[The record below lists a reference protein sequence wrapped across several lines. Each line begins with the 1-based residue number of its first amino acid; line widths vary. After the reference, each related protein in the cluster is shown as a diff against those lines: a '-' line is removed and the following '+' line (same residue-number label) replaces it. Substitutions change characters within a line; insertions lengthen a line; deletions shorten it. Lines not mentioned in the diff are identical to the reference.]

1 MKVPLCTGNPGGGVW
16 RIKWHPETGD
26 YMLTASMYEGFHV
39 LKFDRENGEY
49 KDNLISNIVIL
60 FRITRNYT

>member
-49 KDNLISNIVIL
+49 KV
-60 FRITRNYT
+60 